1 MIIIMSILRGIWFV
15 IDRLS
20 DLFALPFY
28 WLAEGILW
36 CFNQF
41 MLFLFA
47 QLEANQ
53 VLGFFLL
60 GVLFFSVWLLW
71 KMLFLLPVISIVVI
85 LIPLLAFFA
94 KLTGAAIMLILFY
107 MAYLKIKQV
116 IRHRRQRRAANA

>member
-36 CFNQF
+36 SFNKF

>member
-28 WLAEGILW
+28 WLAKGILW
-36 CFNQF
+36 SFNQF

-85 LIPLLAFFA
+85 FIPLMAFFA

-116 IRHRRQRRAANA
+116 IRHKRQRRAANA